1 MWAFQGGVSQM
12 QPVLKEI
19 VIEASRA
26 LAQLDADRLEEL
38 ALSCEALNKDFAVG
52 ALQDRSL
59 LAEQVREASGDMAV
73 FTCILDATRANMDVL
88 NRVRERR
95 TERLEYGQPLVR
107 NWERAGNGHGD
118 N

>member
-1 MWAFQGGVSQM
+1 MWGYQGGVSQM

-19 VIEASRA
+19 VVEASRA

-38 ALSCEALNKDFAVG
+38 ALSCQALNKDVSAG
-52 ALQDRSL
+52 TLQDRSL
-59 LAEQVREASGDMAV
+59 LAKQVREASGDMAV
-73 FTCILDATRANMDVL
+73 FSRILDATRANLDVL
-88 NRVRERR
+88 NRARERR

-107 NWERAGNGHGD
+107 NWVRAENGHGD